1 MQQKTLQTN
10 EDMLARV
17 KISIK
22 TDIKYI
28 NTYKD
33 KIQRL
38 FDEIKD
44 VKVKLK
50 CKEREH
56 VCLKTMKSVEDEET
70 REQMIR
76 KKAEKIENLK
86 LEIDKKTKELAE
98 YPLHIIDALRQDLQK
113 KTEKLHELT
122 RKVSNLECEIQRRKD
137 ENYSM
142 KQEYEDKLKTA
153 ENTSDSHNYTQL
165 QEEVAKKTE
174 ALATITHQKQEFQA
188 KIEAF
193 KQEIEE
199 KEVEIVRLKEE
210 LSSLPNNTLSFRE
223 KEYTQLMELPRE
235 ILEINVRMT
244 DTERKES
251 QLWTKELA
259 VQANVKTLQCKIVS
273 QEQVIILT
281 DSILFYYPLPHLHLH
296 THTTY
301 TLTHIY
307 TGRCPKM
314 HSRRRRIE

>member
-1 MQQKTLQTN
+1 MQQKTLQAN

-17 KISIK
+17 KISIE
-22 TDIKYI
+22 TDIKHI
-28 NTYKD
+28 NTYMD
-33 KIQRL
+33 NIQRL

-44 VKVKLK
+44 MKIKLK

-56 VCLKTMKSVEDEET
+56 ICLKTMKGVEDEET

-76 KKAEKIENLK
+76 KKAKKIEKLK

-98 YPLHIIDALRQDLQK
+98 YPLHIIYALRQDLQK
-113 KTEKLHELT
+113 KTEELHELT

-137 ENYSM
+137 ENYAM

-165 QEEVAKKTE
+165 QLVMAKEEVAKKTE

-193 KQEIEE
+193 KQELE
-199 KEVEIVRLKEE
+199 KKEAEIVRLKEE
-210 LSSLPNNTLSFRE
+210 LSPLPNNTSSFR
-223 KEYTQLMELPRE
+223 KKVYTQLMELLRE
-235 ILEINVRMT
+235 SLEINVCMT

-251 QLWTKELA
+251 QLWTKEIA

-273 QEQVIILT
+273 QRE
-281 DSILFYYPLPHLHLH
+281 SNYSY
-296 THTTY
+296 
-301 TLTHIY
+301 
-307 TGRCPKM
+307 
-314 HSRRRRIE
+314 